1 MSSKKKIIG
10 MLLMLVLMS
19 AAPAFA
25 APPIDEEE
33 EGSGLGTQIAY
44 TVTIIIGI
52 SLALVLVSIAKQ
64 TSEVK
69 GRRDGAQK
77 APTASV
83 EPEILREIKNLGV
96 PSKQQKEAAI
106 VISNL
111 VQEKINTKVENVT
124 RELTDRYTKII
135 EEKAQESL
143 HTQKKLEKT
152 LSEKKQT
159 EAIVRS
165 VADGVVVV
173 NDKGEVLL
181 MNPAAEK
188 LLDVQKERKIGR
200 PLLEGTKEGQLFS
213 IAKETEGGGRDIELN
228 SSEDETKKIL
238 RSSSAVIEDENGK
251 TVGMVTV
258 LSDITKQKELDQM
271 KSDFVAS
278 VSHEL
283 RNPMGAIQQSISV
296 ILTGTA
302 GPLTDH
308 QKKFLTNA
316 ERNLKRLRTLIDDL
330 LDLAKLEARKM
341 ELKCESCS
349 MERIVSEVL
358 ETMETWAKN
367 KNIALVKRLS
377 PSLPEIP
384 MDADRVTQI
393 LVNLI
398 SNAIKFTP
406 QGGTITVEAALT
418 SDGSIMEVSVADT
431 GIGIAQE
438 DISKM
443 FNKFQQVG
451 KKKPVDATGTGL
463 GLAIV
468 KELVQLHGGDIRVES
483 ALEKGTK
490 FTFTLPVRNKT

>member
-1 MSSKKKIIG
+1 MLNKKKIIG
-10 MLLMLVLMS
+10 IFLTLSLLCAV
-19 AAPAFA
+19 PAFA
-25 APPIDEEE
+25 APPPDEEE
-33 EGSGLGTQIAY
+33 EGSSLGTQIAY

-52 SLALVLVSIAKQ
+52 SLALVLVNIAKQ

-69 GRRDGAQK
+69 GRRDGTK
-77 APTASV
+77 RTPTASV
-83 EPEILREIKNLGV
+83 EPEILKEIKNLGV
-96 PSKQQKEAAI
+96 PAKQQKEAAI

-111 VQEKINTKVENVT
+111 VQEKINTKVDNVT

-165 VADGVVVV
+165 VAEGVVVV

-188 LLDVQKERKIGR
+188 LLDVTKERKIGR

-213 IAKETEGGGRDIELN
+213 IAKETEGGERDIELN

-308 QKKFLTNA
+308 QRKFLTNA
-316 ERNLKRLRTLIDDL
+316 ERNLKRLGTLIDDL

-341 ELKCESCS
+341 ELKYEPCS
-349 MERIVSEVL
+349 MDKIVSEVL
-358 ETMETWAKN
+358 ETVETWAKN
-367 KNIALVKRLS
+367 KNINLDKRLP
-377 PSLPEIP
+377 PSLPEVP
-384 MDADRVTQI
+384 MDPDRVTQI

-406 QGGTITVEAALT
+406 NGGTITIEAAVT
-418 SDGSIMEVSVADT
+418 NNGSHMEISVADT
-431 GIGIAQE
+431 GIGISKE
-438 DISKM
+438 DIPKM
-443 FNKFQQVG
+443 FSKFQQVG
-451 KKKPVDATGTGL
+451 KKKSAEISGTGL

-468 KELVQLHGGDIRVES
+468 KELVQLHGGDIHVES
-483 ALEKGTK
+483 ELEKGTK
-490 FTFTLPVRNKT
+490 FTFTLPLTNKT